1 MNVKAVFLTTM
12 FGFLLWV
19 ALTMAID
26 HYNLA
31 IGAVVAVLLGVVFGA
46 KSSWSDLKLTPRA
59 IVALIVWI
67 SVLMLEIMRSTI
79 DVMLRVIAPRVRINP
94 AIVEVKTRLKTKTG
108 RLALANSI
116 TLTPGTLTAD
126 IKDDRLYIHWIDA
139 RSTDVDA
146 ATREIVRKF
155 EKHLEVIFG

>member
-1 MNVKAVFLTTM
+1 MNVKAVFLTTI
-12 FGFLLWV
+12 FGFLLWLGLTLQVDPYNMAIGGVV
-19 ALTMAID
+19 AL
-26 HYNLA
+26 
-31 IGAVVAVLLGVVFGA
+31 LLGGIFGA
-46 KSSWSDLKLTPRA
+46 KSSWRDLKLTPRSILAVA
-59 IVALIVWI
+59 IWVV
-67 SVLMLEIMRSTI
+67 VLMIEIVRSTI

-108 RLALANSI
+108 RLALASSI

-126 IKDDRLYIHWIDA
+126 IQDDRLYIHWIDA
-139 RSTDVDA
+139 QSTDVDA